1 LILFYV
7 IQLSDVGFNDN
18 TQWVQKHNVTYLKQP
33 MTNNEEFYED
43 FLIFEVER
51 ELKLIKNEKFN
62 REYELINREIQYY
75 GKEICNIA

>member
-1 LILFYV
+1 MTTHYELRPY
-7 IQLSDVGFNDN
+7 IQLIQYVFGQLDLL
-18 TQWVQKHNVTYLKQP
+18 TLTLLI
-33 MTNNEEFYED
+33 NEEFYED